1 MSIFRVEQMMDWQ
14 SRIEPAT
21 RGALRWWLG
30 ELRGLVP
37 QALRRR
43 LAGLK
48 SRLVLVA
55 DASGTALL
63 CETGEEREPLG
74 RVDLREPQTVR
85 RALSAA
91 PQGRL
96 DRAGH
101 VTLRL
106 PPDRALRTRVALPL
120 AAERN
125 LDQVVG
131 FEFERLVPFKR
142 DEAYYAYRVVARD
155 KATRNLQVELTV
167 APRGDIDA
175 TAQAAARAGLHLA
188 ALEIM
193 GAAPLDPGSI
203 IPLRQGD
210 GTAARSQARIAVAVL
225 AATAALLATACI
237 AIPFW
242 RAHSALDALTV
253 QVAEARRQAEAS
265 LALQKQIDAQLQDQR
280 FLIDRRLRMPTV
292 TELLDTITRLTPDNT
307 WLTELQ
313 IDGSEVHLIGASVSA
328 TALLGLVDQSPAFRN
343 AAFRSSITQD
353 SQLKR
358 ERFDISARIAPREG
372 K

>member
-1 MSIFRVEQMMDWQ
+1 MFRVEQMLDWHA
-14 SRIEPAT
+14 RIEPAT
-21 RGALRWWLG
+21 RGALRWWLN
-30 ELRGLVP
+30 ELAGLVP
-37 QALRRR
+37 QVLRRR
-43 LAGLK
+43 VASLS
-48 SRLVLVA
+48 SRLVLVT
-55 DASGTALL
+55 DASGTALV
-63 CETGEEREPLG
+63 CETGEQRDPLG

-96 DRAGH
+96 DRAAN

-106 PPDRALRTRVALPL
+106 PADRALRTRVSLPL

-142 DEAYYAYRVVARD
+142 DEAYYTYRIIGRD
-155 KATRNLQVELTV
+155 KAVRSLQVELTV
-167 APRGDIDA
+167 TPRAEIDA
-175 TAQAAARAGLHLA
+175 TAQAATRAGLHLA
-188 ALEIM
+188 AIEIA
-193 GAAPLDPGSI
+193 GTTPLDLTSS
-203 IPLRQGD
+203 IPLRHGD
-210 GTAARSQARIAVAVL
+210 QPAARSQARFVIAALAV
-225 AATAALLATACI
+225 TAALLAAACI

-242 RAHSALDALTV
+242 RAQSTLNALTA
-253 QVAEARRQAEAS
+253 QLAEVRRQAGTS
-265 LALQKQIDAQLQDQR
+265 IDLQKQIDAQIQDQR
-280 FLIDRRLRMPTV
+280 FLTDRRLRMPTV

-313 IDGSEVHLIGASVSA
+313 INGSEIHLIGASVSA

-353 SQLKR
+353 PRLKR
-358 ERFDISARIAPREG
+358 ERFDISARIAPREA